1 MALKARAH
9 ESNLRSGGGDKR
21 EERLVLHPVDLSPL
35 VEPFRG
41 NGKLSLRFEG
51 LPPRARFSNGNRA
64 SERAWSL
71 TPEDLPGLSYVLAPD
86 TDIDHALTLRVV
98 GLERG
103 DTLGVQT
110 VRMKDVL
117 GAAASPSPSAKPDRG
132 SDDLRAHLDESKKS
146 LSSLENQLADALKV
160 IQKLSEPSGRDAGAD
175 LETARVQWKADEAER
190 LASFQAQ
197 WREAETT
204 RFNDLNAQW
213 QAKLQELSSRHLEEV
228 AAAKAQNNSSELKV
242 LRDKV
247 AALQSTIDERETALG
262 TALKRFEAEKEE
274 RSLEQSAARSR
285 EAKLKQALEDLETEH
300 TRALKAADEQL
311 RLQAKASGNEGE
323 AIRQLN
329 DTVRHLQSTLTE
341 RDRALAELT
350 RLVEQKVAAQHQL
363 QTEAASATSNL
374 EALKQAQKLELAR
387 LQEELSSARASGKD
401 EQIAGQLNEKVRHLQ
416 TTLSERERTLAEMTR
431 VLEQKEA
438 AQASLMEELRTA
450 RAATPAPAPKA
461 EGGEDL
467 KDAIKT
473 LQRTLAEREQALS
486 RIVRELDQ
494 ERSNRET
501 KELEARHLHEKLDSA
516 EHTFAREHARVL
528 SEAETNWQKQF
539 AVELEQMKARA
550 EAAESASADVRKRM
564 QDMARL
570 EGEVNQLRA
579 TLTEREAALQSE
591 QDRLTRLSES
601 LQTRESEVQAQVRG
615 NRPARA
621 MVREALIGVACTVAT
636 IIIVPAL
643 GFWNPPPQVLKV
655 EVPAMSPTSGTQ
667 AAPVHWATVLR
678 TTRLRVGPGA
688 NERALGRAESGV
700 EVSVLETRDGWLR
713 VRMNHKTRVVE
724 GWVDAAAVDQG
735 AFGTPAEPV
744 PNAR

>member
-9 ESNLRSGGGDKR
+9 ESNLRSGGDKR
-21 EERLVLHPVDLSPL
+21 EERLVLHPVDLSTL

-117 GAAASPSPSAKPDRG
+117 GAATPPSPSAKPDRG

-175 LETARVQWKADEAER
+175 LETARAQWKADEAER

-213 QAKLQELSSRHLEEV
+213 QAKLQELVSRHLEEV
-228 AAAKAQNNSSELKV
+228 ATAKAQNNSSELKV

-262 TALKRFEAEKEE
+262 TAMKRFEAEKEE

-285 EAKLKQALEDLETEH
+285 EAKLKQTLADLESEH

-329 DTVRHLQSTLTE
+329 DTVRHLQSTLVE

-350 RLVEQKVAAQHQL
+350 RLVEQKDSVQRQL
-363 QTEAASATSNL
+363 QTDAASAATNL
-374 EALKQAQKLELAR
+374 ETLKQTQTLELAR

-438 AQASLMEELRTA
+438 AQASLQEELRA
-450 RAATPAPAPKA
+450 VRAATPSPAPKA
-461 EGGEDL
+461 EGGEEL

-501 KELEARHLHEKLDSA
+501 MELEARHLHEKLDSA

-550 EAAESASADVRKRM
+550 EAAESASAEVRKRM

-570 EGEVNQLRA
+570 EGEVNHLRA

-591 QDRLTRLSES
+591 QERLSRLSES

-655 EVPAMSPTSGTQ
+655 EVPAVASASGTQ
-667 AAPVHWATVLR
+667 AVPVHGATVLR

-688 NERALGRAESGV
+688 NERALVRAERGV
-700 EVSVLETRDGWLR
+700 EVTVVESRDGWLR

-735 AFGTPAEPV
+735 AFGAAASTTPIG
-744 PNAR
+744 R

>member
-9 ESNLRSGGGDKR
+9 ESNLRSGGDKR
-21 EERLVLHPVDLSPL
+21 EERLVLHPVDLSTL

-117 GAAASPSPSAKPDRG
+117 GAATPPSPSAKPDRG

-175 LETARVQWKADEAER
+175 LETARAQWKADEAER

-213 QAKLQELSSRHLEEV
+213 QAKLQELVSRHLEEV
-228 AAAKAQNNSSELKV
+228 ATAKAQNNSSELKV

-262 TALKRFEAEKEE
+262 TAMKRFEAEKEE

-285 EAKLKQALEDLETEH
+285 EAKLKQTLADLESEH

-329 DTVRHLQSTLTE
+329 DTVRHLQSTLVE

-350 RLVEQKVAAQHQL
+350 RLVEQKDSVQRQL
-363 QTEAASATSNL
+363 QTDAASAATNL
-374 EALKQAQKLELAR
+374 ETLKQTQTLELAR

-438 AQASLMEELRTA
+438 ARASLQEELRA
-450 RAATPAPAPKA
+450 VRAATPSPAPKT
-461 EGGEDL
+461 EGGEEL

-501 KELEARHLHEKLDSA
+501 MELEARHLHEKLDSA

-550 EAAESASADVRKRM
+550 EAAESASAEVRKRM

-570 EGEVNQLRA
+570 EGEVNHLRA

-591 QDRLTRLSES
+591 QDRLSRLSES

-655 EVPAMSPTSGTQ
+655 EVPAVASASGTQ
-667 AAPVHWATVLR
+667 AVTVHGATVLR

-688 NERALGRAESGV
+688 NERALVHAERGV
-700 EVSVLETRDGWLR
+700 EVTVVESRDGWLR

-735 AFGTPAEPV
+735 AFGAAASTTPIG
-744 PNAR
+744 R

>member
-9 ESNLRSGGGDKR
+9 ESNLRSGGDKR
-21 EERLVLHPVDLSPL
+21 EERLVLHPVDLSTL

-117 GAAASPSPSAKPDRG
+117 GAATPPSPSAKPDRG

-175 LETARVQWKADEAER
+175 LETARAQWKADEAER

-213 QAKLQELSSRHLEEV
+213 QAKLQELVSRHLEEV
-228 AAAKAQNNSSELKV
+228 ATAKAQNNSSELKV

-262 TALKRFEAEKEE
+262 TAMKRFEAEKEE

-285 EAKLKQALEDLETEH
+285 EAKLKQTLADLESEH

-329 DTVRHLQSTLTE
+329 DTVRHLQSTLVE

-350 RLVEQKVAAQHQL
+350 RLVEQKDSVQRQL
-363 QTEAASATSNL
+363 QTDAASAATNL
-374 EALKQAQKLELAR
+374 ETLKQTQTLELAR

-438 AQASLMEELRTA
+438 AQASLQEELRTV
-450 RAATPAPAPKA
+450 RAATPSSAPKA

-501 KELEARHLHEKLDSA
+501 MELEARHLHEKLDSA

-550 EAAESASADVRKRM
+550 EAAESASAEVRKRM

-570 EGEVNQLRA
+570 EGEVNHLRA

-591 QDRLTRLSES
+591 QDRLSRLSES

-643 GFWNPPPQVLKV
+643 GFWKPPPQVLKV
-655 EVPAMSPTSGTQ
+655 EVPAVASASGTQ
-667 AAPVHWATVLR
+667 AVTVHGATVLR

-688 NERALGRAESGV
+688 NERALVRAERGV
-700 EVSVLETRDGWLR
+700 EVTVVESRDGWLR

-724 GWVDAAAVDQG
+724 GWVDGAAVDQG
-735 AFGTPAEPV
+735 AFGAAASTTPIG
-744 PNAR
+744 R

>member
-9 ESNLRSGGGDKR
+9 ESNLRSGGDKR
-21 EERLVLHPVDLSPL
+21 EERLVLHPVDLSTL

-117 GAAASPSPSAKPDRG
+117 GAATPPSPSAKPDRG

-175 LETARVQWKADEAER
+175 LETARAQWKADEAER

-213 QAKLQELSSRHLEEV
+213 QAKLQELVSRHLEEV
-228 AAAKAQNNSSELKV
+228 ATAKAQNNSSELKV

-262 TALKRFEAEKEE
+262 TAMKRFEAEKEE

-285 EAKLKQALEDLETEH
+285 EAKLKQTLADLESEH

-329 DTVRHLQSTLTE
+329 DTVRHLQSTLVE

-350 RLVEQKVAAQHQL
+350 RLVEQKDSVQRQL
-363 QTEAASATSNL
+363 QTDAASAATNL
-374 EALKQAQKLELAR
+374 ETLKQTQTLELAR

-438 AQASLMEELRTA
+438 ARASLQEELRA
-450 RAATPAPAPKA
+450 VRAATPSPAPKT
-461 EGGEDL
+461 EGGEEL

-501 KELEARHLHEKLDSA
+501 MELEARHLHEKLDSA

-550 EAAESASADVRKRM
+550 EAAESASAEVRKRM

-570 EGEVNQLRA
+570 EGEVNHLRA

-591 QDRLTRLSES
+591 QDRLSRLSES

-655 EVPAMSPTSGTQ
+655 EVPAVASASGTQ
-667 AAPVHWATVLR
+667 AVPVHGATVLR

-688 NERALGRAESGV
+688 NERALVHAERGV
-700 EVSVLETRDGWLR
+700 EVTVVESRDGWLR

-735 AFGTPAEPV
+735 AFGAAASTTPIG
-744 PNAR
+744 R

>member
-9 ESNLRSGGGDKR
+9 ESNLRSGGDKR
-21 EERLVLHPVDLSPL
+21 EERLVLHPVDLSTL

-117 GAAASPSPSAKPDRG
+117 GAATPPSPSAKPDRG

-175 LETARVQWKADEAER
+175 LETARAQWKADEAER

-213 QAKLQELSSRHLEEV
+213 QAKLQELVSRHLEEV
-228 AAAKAQNNSSELKV
+228 ATAKAQNNSSELKV

-262 TALKRFEAEKEE
+262 TAMKRFEAEKEE

-285 EAKLKQALEDLETEH
+285 EAKLKQTLADLESEH

-329 DTVRHLQSTLTE
+329 DTVRHLQSTLVE

-350 RLVEQKVAAQHQL
+350 RLVEQKDSVQRQL
-363 QTEAASATSNL
+363 QTDAASAATNL
-374 EALKQAQKLELAR
+374 EALKQTQTLELAR

-438 AQASLMEELRTA
+438 AQASLQEELRA
-450 RAATPAPAPKA
+450 VRAATPSPAPKA
-461 EGGEDL
+461 EGGEEL

-501 KELEARHLHEKLDSA
+501 MELEARHLHEKLDSA

-550 EAAESASADVRKRM
+550 EAAESASAEVRKRM

-570 EGEVNQLRA
+570 EGEVNHLRA

-591 QDRLTRLSES
+591 QDRLSRLSES

-655 EVPAMSPTSGTQ
+655 EVPAVASASGTQ
-667 AAPVHWATVLR
+667 AVPVHGATVLR

-688 NERALGRAESGV
+688 NERALVRAERGV
-700 EVSVLETRDGWLR
+700 EVTVVESRDGWLR

-735 AFGTPAEPV
+735 AFGAAASTTPIG
-744 PNAR
+744 R

>member
-9 ESNLRSGGGDKR
+9 ESNLRSGGDKR
-21 EERLVLHPVDLSPL
+21 DERLVLHPVDLSPL

-41 NGKLSLRFEG
+41 NGRLSLRFEG

-117 GAAASPSPSAKPDRG
+117 GATTPPSPSSKPDRG

-175 LETARVQWKADEAER
+175 LETARAQWKADEAER

-213 QAKLQELSSRHLEEV
+213 QAKLQELASRHLEEV

-262 TALKRFEAEKEE
+262 TAMKRFEAEKEE

-285 EAKLKQALEDLETEH
+285 EAKLKQALEDLESEH

-329 DTVRHLQSTLTE
+329 DTVRHLQSTLAE

-350 RLVEQKVAAQHQL
+350 RLVEQKDAAQRQL
-363 QTEAASATSNL
+363 QTDAASAATNL
-374 EALKQAQKLELAR
+374 EALKQAQKQELAR
-387 LQEELSSARASGKD
+387 LQDELSSARASGKD

-431 VLEQKEA
+431 LLEQKEA
-438 AQASLMEELRTA
+438 AQASLQGRTSCTCVPRRLR
-450 RAATPAPAPKA
+450 RLPMA
-461 EGGEDL
+461 EGGEEL

-501 KELEARHLHEKLDSA
+501 MELEARHLHEKLDSA

-550 EAAESASADVRKRM
+550 EAAESASAEVRKRM

-570 EGEVNQLRA
+570 EGEVNHLRA

-591 QDRLTRLSES
+591 QDRLSRLSES

-615 NRPARA
+615 NRPGRA

-655 EVPAMSPTSGTQ
+655 EVPAVSSAVWHAGGPRAHG
-667 AAPVHWATVLR
+667 ATVLR

-688 NERALGRAESGV
+688 NERALGARRTWRGSLAWSGDARRLAARAHEPQ
-700 EVSVLETRDGWLR
+700 
-713 VRMNHKTRVVE
+713 
-724 GWVDAAAVDQG
+724 DARRRRLG
-735 AFGTPAEPV
+735 
-744 PNAR
+744 